1 MKIRKGSSLLSVIFF
16 SGWTIVDMGP
26 IVRKNSS
33 NGVGSPKAKSRFNL
47 VYYNRIYEV
56 IEENLKFYKVY
67 VMCMYIIGILA
78 IALVASLFLTN
89 SQFSLLQQQVM
100 GQQQEAAIGQKIV
113 QQGTVSSD
121 VDPLK
126 GHEGHQA
133 AVILP
138 PRNDSAVYSGTLTFT
153 ASKPVQ
159 VAVINMYNLDNE
171 TASQIPEKFGQLL
184 TAQAPWNTSAIV
196 TPLMMNVEYLDSP
209 TMSKSVPFVGNLI
222 ALHTMDG
229 EPFIANY
236 AVVADVLQPQIVNN
250 LDSAMGK

>member
-1 MKIRKGSSLLSVIFF
+1 MMYMFVI
-16 SGWTIVDMGP
+16 
-26 IVRKNSS
+26 
-33 NGVGSPKAKSRFNL
+33 GVL
-47 VYYNRIYEV
+47 VLV
-56 IEENLKFYKVY
+56 
-67 VMCMYIIGILA
+67 LA
-78 IALVASLFLTN
+78 GSLFLTSN
-89 SQFSLLQQQVM
+89 QFLSQMQQQAIAQ
-100 GQQQEAAIGQKIV
+100 GQQQEIAIGQKIV

-159 VAVINMYNLDNE
+159 VAVINLYNLDNAT
-171 TASQIPEKFGQLL
+171 TAQIPERFGTLL
-184 TAQAPWNTSAIV
+184 TAQAPWNTSATV

-236 AVVADVLQPQIVNN
+236 AVVADVLQPHVVNN
-250 LDSAMGK
+250 LESAMGNAATPPTNSTSS